1 MAPANK
7 PGRVITVLT
16 NHVAIK
22 KLPRATY
29 YLYTGIVSRSKRG
42 EWQEEKHSEKR
53 IRVIDR
59 LQERVAPQS
68 FVNCVFDGMNLL
80 FVPYVLA
87 MPGEGNSIRFPVNMG
102 SGPTPSPNAEYRVT
116 ITRTAHPG
124 IKTADVD
131 DLTRKHRGA
140 PSTQA
145 LQVINLLQLI
155 IRQHSNNLMKP
166 AVNAKAYFTNKD
178 RHVFQGTPIELWRG
192 YFQSVR
198 PTIGRLLINIDTTVA
213 PFIAPGGVI
222 DFMLSIIGSNNVAHL
237 AIPETH
243 PNFQK
248 LSRAVKNLQITV
260 KFNKAPTKII
270 RGLEPRAGHFTFHN
284 DQKGRSMSVQ
294 SHYHRA
300 HGYRMA
306 YPDIIG
312 LRLTGPSAP
321 NPVIVPAELCTLK
334 PFQFYKRKLD
344 ENMTAQTVKFATLKP
359 KERKDKIL
367 KGLGGGVDSPIQHY
381 QQSSYIRAAGMVIG
395 QELEQ
400 VQGRML
406 PPPTL
411 LYDQPA
417 IYAQQPQKRPSEVP
431 RGGAWN
437 MVGKRVAKPRHLS
450 NWAAVNF
457 APAISD
463 GRATDFIKRLVD
475 ACQKLG
481 MGVDP
486 PAISHPING
495 DGLNTEKY
503 LEKAYGRL
511 DHKRPPL
518 LLIFMPQNAKGIRQ
532 RVKHWGDIQCGVITQ
547 CVRELKVKGANDQYF
562 NNLGIKLNV
571 RLGGVMAQVQ
581 SPVMDFVQE
590 TMIVGEYQL
599 IYRADVSHPGP
610 GQTRPSMISLVYSW
624 DKDAARYHAITD
636 IQDARIERIENM
648 REYAY
653 RAVQGFVN
661 ANIQKNSQYW
671 SFPRRIVFYRDG
683 ISEGEFHNVAA
694 QEFADF
700 KAGVDRA
707 MAECK
712 SIGRLQ
718 PGTPRTESAYIVVG
732 KRHHVVFFP
741 RNEKDGDGKTGNL
754 PSGFVTDEGLESPF
768 ARDFFLQ
775 SHSAIQGTSRSS
787 HYVVLHNEIRGFD
800 LEVFKQLSFHLCH
813 TYAKATR
820 AVSIPAPVYYAD
832 LACARGAFHVN
843 TNSHVDFDS
852 DSGNSIDMA
861 LWRSEFKQ
869 PQKDIGRT
877 MYFL

>member
-1 MAPANK
+1 MPQQPVIAPVSK
-7 PGRVITVLT
+7 PGRVITVHT

-22 KLPRATY
+22 QLPRATY
-29 YLYTGIVSRSKRG
+29 YLYTGIVSRGKQG
-42 EWQEEKHSEKR
+42 EWREEKHSEKR

-80 FVPYVLA
+80 FVPY
-87 MPGEGNSIRFPVNMG
+87 FPVNMG
-102 SGPTPSPNAEYRVT
+102 SGHTPSPNAEYRVT

-131 DLTRKHRGA
+131 DLTRKRRGA

-243 PNFQK
+243 PNFQR

-481 MGVDP
+481 VDP

-518 LLIFMPQNAKGIRQ
+518 LLIFLPQNAKGIRQ

-562 NNLGIKLNV
+562 NNLGIKLNA
-571 RLGGVMAQVQ
+571 RLGGMSAKVR
-581 SPVMDFVQE
+581 SPVMDLLQKKT
-590 TMIVGEYQL
+590 TMIVG
-599 IYRADVSHPGP
+599 ADVSHPGP
-610 GQTRPSMISLVYSW
+610 GQARPSMVSLVYSH
-624 DKDAARYHAITD
+624 DGDAARFNAITD
-636 IQDARIERIENM
+636 IQDARTERIENM
-648 REYAY
+648 RDHAY
-653 RAVQGFVN
+653 RAIQGFVKIN
-661 ANIQKNSQYW
+661 NREDLPIKL
-671 SFPRRIVFYRDG
+671 FPQRVVFYRDG
-683 ISEGEFHNVAA
+683 ISEGEFHSVAA
-694 QEFADF
+694 QEVADF
-700 KAGVDRA
+700 KSGVEKALNKYKSAGRA
-707 MAECK
+707 PPDA
-712 SIGRLQ
+712 
-718 PGTPRTESAYIVVG
+718 PGPEVAYIVVG

-741 RNEKDGDGKTGNL
+741 SDKRDEDGKTGNL
-754 PSGFVTDEGLESPF
+754 PSGFVTDRGLESPF

-787 HYVVLHNEIRGFD
+787 HYVVLHNDIRDFD
-800 LEVFKQLSFHLCH
+800 VELFKQLSFHLCH

-820 AVSIPAPVYYAD
+820 AVSIPSPVYYAD

-852 DSGNSIDMA
+852 DSGKSIDMA

-869 PQKDIGRT
+869 PQKDIGRM

>member
-1 MAPANK
+1 MPQQPVIAPASK
-7 PGRVITVLT
+7 PGRVITVHT

-22 KLPRATY
+22 QLPRATY

-42 EWQEEKHSEKR
+42 EWREEKHSEKR

-131 DLTRKHRGA
+131 DLTRKRRGA

-237 AIPETH
+237 AILETH

-248 LSRAVKNLQITV
+248 LNRALKNLQITV

-270 RGLEPRAGHFTFHN
+270 RGLEPRAGNFTFHN

-312 LRLTGPSAP
+312 LRLTGPRAP
-321 NPVIVPAELCTLK
+321 NPVIVPAEICTLK
-334 PFQFYKRKLD
+334 PYQFYKRKLD
-344 ENMTAQTVKFATLKP
+344 ENMTAQMVKFATLKP

-367 KGLGGGVDSPIQHY
+367 KGLGGGVNSPIQHY
-381 QQSSYIRAAGMVIG
+381 QQSSYISAAGMVIG
-395 QELEQ
+395 QELEE
-400 VQGRML
+400 VRGRML
-406 PPPTL
+406 PPPRL
-411 LYDQPA
+411 LCGGPTPEQ
-417 IYAQQPQKRPSEVP
+417 VLT
-431 RGGAWN
+431 GGAWN
-437 MVGKRVAKPRHLS
+437 MVGKRLAEPCRLR

-457 APAISD
+457 APGISN
-463 GRATDFIKRLVD
+463 GLATDFIKRLIHV
-475 ACQKLG
+475 CQLLG

-495 DGLNTEKY
+495 DSLNPEKY

-511 DHKRPPL
+511 DHKKPPL
-518 LLIFMPQNAKGIRQ
+518 LLIFLPQNAKGIRQ

-562 NNLGIKLNV
+562 NNLSIKLNA
-571 RLGGVMAQVQ
+571 RLGGVMAQVH
-581 SPVMDFVQE
+581 SPDMDFVQG

-599 IYRADVSHPGP
+599 INRADVSHPGP
-610 GQTRPSMISLVYSW
+610 GQTRPSMLSLVYSY

-636 IQDARIERIENM
+636 IQDARTERIENM

-661 ANIQKNSQYW
+661 ANIQKTSQYW

-694 QEFADF
+694 QEFADI

-718 PGTPRTESAYIVVG
+718 PGTPRPESAYIVVG

-775 SHSAIQGTSRSS
+775 SHSASQGTSRSS

-843 TNSHVDFDS
+843 ANSHFDFDS